1 MGRSTRSRLIRARA
15 RRDRN
20 PVEGTETLLR
30 CEDCGVE
37 SDVFATRWLAF
48 ILNGVEG
55 ESDTEVLIFCPE
67 CAERELEPSGWDE

>member
-1 MGRSTRSRLIRARA
+1 M
-15 RRDRN
+15 
-20 PVEGTETLLR
+20 EGTETLLR

-37 SDVFATRWLAF
+37 SDVFGTRWLAF

-67 CAERELEPSGWDE
+67 CAEREFVPSGWDE

>member
-1 MGRSTRSRLIRARA
+1 
-15 RRDRN
+15 
-20 PVEGTETLLR
+20 VEGTGTLLR

-37 SDVFATRWLAF
+37 SDLFATRWLAF

-67 CAERELEPSGWDE
+67 CAEREFEPSGWDEGP

>member
-1 MGRSTRSRLIRARA
+1 MGRSTPSRLIRARA

-37 SDVFATRWLAF
+37 SDLFATRWLAF

-55 ESDTEVLIFCPE
+55 ESDTEVLVFCPE
-67 CAERELEPSGWDE
+67 CAEREFEPSGWDE